1 MKQTMGNKGSRIQG
15 HYRLLIILTLMMT
28 LLASGCSTKN
38 TETSAASA
46 GTMAGTTTQ
55 TETATSE
62 TAEPAAAAETET
74 EPASVE
80 KTEIIVM
87 AAASLTEMFTEVEG
101 IYEAEHPDID
111 LLFSFAGSQSLA
123 TQIQEGVEA
132 DVFASANKKYMTLL
146 EDESFVESSDAAL
159 FAKNKLAVIAGKSV
173 TALDSYDDL
182 DDGGYKIVIADETV
196 PVGKYT
202 VTFLSNV
209 EASIPGF
216 TDAFNAQVVSK
227 ETNVKLVASKV
238 ELGEAD
244 CGIVYTTDLTAANK
258 DVLNIIDIP
267 NDVNVIAEYPIAKLK
282 DSAHPELAQSFVDY
296 MLSEDG
302 KAVLV
307 KYGFSIEGL

>member
-1 MKQTMGNKGSRIQG
+1 MKRMMGNEGSRIQG
-15 HYRLLIILTLMMT
+15 NAQQYHLLIILTLIIT
-28 LLASGCSTKN
+28 LLASGCSTQN
-38 TETSAASA
+38 TETSAAAAGSA
-46 GTMAGTTTQ
+46 Q
-55 TETATSE
+55 TETTASE
-62 TAEPAAAAETET
+62 DTAAAETAT
-74 EPASVE
+74 EATSATE

-87 AAASLTEMFTEVEG
+87 AAASLTEMFTEVESS
-101 IYEAEHPDID
+101 YEAEHPDVD

-146 EDESFVESSDAAL
+146 EDESFVAPSDAAL
-159 FAKNKLAVIAGKSV
+159 FAKNKLAVIAGKAV
-173 TALDSYDDL
+173 TTLDSYDDL
-182 DDGGYKIVIADETV
+182 DDGDYKIVIADETV

-202 VTFLSNV
+202 VTFLANV
-209 EASIPGF
+209 ETAIPGF
-216 TDAFNAQVVSK
+216 TDAFNAQVISK

-282 DSAHPELAQSFVDY
+282 DSAHSEQAQAFVDY
-296 MLSEDG
+296 MLSEAG
-302 KAVLV
+302 KAVLE